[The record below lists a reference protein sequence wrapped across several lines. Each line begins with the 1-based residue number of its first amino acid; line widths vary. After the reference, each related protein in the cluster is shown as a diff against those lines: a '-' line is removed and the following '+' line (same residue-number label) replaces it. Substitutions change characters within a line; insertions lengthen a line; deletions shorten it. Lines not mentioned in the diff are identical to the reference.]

1 MDFPPCERCMCVTWK
16 VQFVVMDPQKK
27 FFTAHIFTVSAC
39 SRLINVANL
48 QYTLKV
54 CRFFTFAVKF

>member
-1 MDFPPCERCMCVTWK
+1 MCVTWK

-48 QYTLKV
+48 QYALKV